1 VREWIDDSRGLV
13 ALLVI
18 TAAAYGALVFAGFV
32 WDDIP
37 LVLGNQDTGD
47 LAGIGRF
54 FGGDFWAG
62 AGETSGYYRPF
73 MLLSL
78 ALDRFL
84 WEGSGAGHHLHS
96 LGWHLL
102 ATWGLWRLLFV
113 LLDGPRA
120 LVGATLFALHPVQSE
135 AVAWIAARNDPMAAA
150 FLFLGVGVLLP
161 ERVGPRRLVLGG
173 LLLLSGLLSKES
185 GVFGIF
191 LLLGLDLARWGRI
204 GSWSRYAV
212 AGGALGIWATLRGL
226 AGVRVRDLPD
236 PAGWHLL
243 AERGHEAVALSG
255 KLLVWPWPLSVG
267 RALEYLHEPAST
279 VVLGLSVL
287 LLGTVAALRFGGRL
301 AGVGLLFAGL
311 ALAPAVLALAG
322 KGLLGERYLY
332 LPLGGIALAVAAA
345 VPRREETAWVL
356 LATVLGSMWVL
367 QQRLPD
373 WQNSLSL
380 WESALRDTPSGF
392 VYAGVG
398 HELNRRSGLYRQ
410 AAEEADERGKPASA
424 ETHRAEER
432 DMARQAGQHFAEA
445 LRADP
450 PFYDVCTHAMLS
462 PLRVGDQRMAL
473 AHARLA
479 QQRGCDATTERVAI
493 FASLLAQNGAW
504 GEAASVVEGAEEDDA
519 GRLALVRAAV
529 GLLRGD
535 PSSYGSLLSRS
546 DLDPAVVKDQ
556 VRALLAA
563 GGMEV
568 RFPEDSVA
576 EDPAPG
582 ETERAP
588 GGTEPAP

>member
-1 VREWIDDSRGLV
+1 MREWIEDSRGLL

-18 TAAAYGALVFAGFV
+18 TAAAYGALAFAGFV

-37 LVLGNQDTGD
+37 LVLGNQHTGS
-47 LAGIGRF
+47 LAGIGHF

-78 ALDRFL
+78 ALDRLL
-84 WEGSGAGHHLHS
+84 WEGSGTGHHLHS
-96 LGWHLL
+96 LCWHLL
-102 ATWGLWRLLFV
+102 AVWGLWRLLAV
-113 LLDGPRA
+113 LMDGARA
-120 LVGATLFALHPVQSE
+120 LVGATVFALHPLQSE

-204 GSWSRYAV
+204 GAWHRYAA
-212 AGGALGIWATLRGL
+212 AGGALGVWATLRSM

-236 PAGWHLL
+236 PAGWNLL
-243 AERGHEAVALSG
+243 AERGHEVAALSG

-267 RALEYLHEPAST
+267 RALEYLQEPGAT
-279 VVLGLSVL
+279 LVLGGSVL
-287 LLGTVAALRFGGRL
+287 VLGCVATLRFGGRL
-301 AGVGLLFAGL
+301 AGVGLFFAGL

-332 LPLGGIALAVAAA
+332 LPLAGIALAVAAA

-356 LATVLGSMWVL
+356 LATALGSMWVL

-380 WESALRDTPSGF
+380 WEAALRDTPSGF
-392 VYAGVG
+392 VHAGVG

-410 AAEEADERGKPASA
+410 AAEEAAERGDVALAK
-424 ETHRAEER
+424 THKEGER
-432 DMARQAGQHFAEA
+432 TMALQAGQHFAEA

-450 PFYDVCTHAMLS
+450 VFYDVCTLAMLS

-479 QQRGCDATTERVAI
+479 QQQGCAATNERVAI

-529 GLLRGD
+529 GLLRGE
-535 PSSYGSLLSRS
+535 PSDYEALLARS
-546 DLDPAVVKDQ
+546 DLDPGVVQDQ
-556 VRALLAA
+556 VQALLAA
-563 GGMEV
+563 GGMQV
-568 RFPEDSVA
+568 QFP
-576 EDPAPG
+576 PG
-582 ETERAP
+582 K
-588 GGTEPAP
+588 TEPAP

>member
-1 VREWIDDSRGLV
+1 LREWIEDGRGLA

-18 TAAAYGALVFAGFV
+18 TVAAYGALAFAGFV

-37 LVLGNQDTGD
+37 LVLENKDTGS
-47 LAGIGRF
+47 LAGVGHF

-96 LGWHLL
+96 LAWHLL
-102 ATWGLWRLLFV
+102 ATWGLWRLLSA
-113 LLDGPRA
+113 LLDAPRA

-161 ERVGPRRLVLGG
+161 ERVEPRRLVLGG

-204 GSWSRYAV
+204 GAWSRYAA
-212 AGGALGIWATLRGL
+212 AGGALGLWAALRGW

-243 AERGHEAVALSG
+243 ADRGHEAAALAG

-267 RALEYLHEPAST
+267 RALEYLHEPSST

-287 LLGTVAALRFGGRL
+287 LLGTVATLRFGGRL
-301 AGVGLLFAGL
+301 AGVGLLFAAL

-332 LPLGGIALAVAAA
+332 LPLAGIALAVAAA

-380 WESALRDTPSGF
+380 WQSALRDTPSGF
-392 VYAGVG
+392 VHAGVG
-398 HELNRRSGLYRQ
+398 HEMNRRSGMYRQ
-410 AAEEADERGKPASA
+410 AAEEAEAGGKPGSV
-424 ETHRAEER
+424 ETHRTAERE
-432 DMARQAGQHFAEA
+432 MARQAGHHFAEA

-450 PFYDVCTHAMLS
+450 PFYDVCTLAMLS

-479 QQRGCDATTERVAI
+479 QQRGCAATTERVAI

-529 GLLRGD
+529 GLLQGD
-535 PSSYGSLLSRS
+535 PSSYGSLLSRP
-546 DLDPAVVKDQ
+546 DLDPGVVKEQ

-563 GGMEV
+563 GGMDLT
-568 RFPEDSVA
+568 FPG
-576 EDPAPG
+576 DPDAG
-582 ETERAP
+582 QTVRAP
-588 GGTEPAP
+588 

>member
-1 VREWIDDSRGLV
+1 LQDWIADGKGLV
-13 ALLVI
+13 ALLLI
-18 TAAAYGALVFAGFV
+18 TTAAYGALAFAGFV

-37 LVLGNQDTGD
+37 LVLGNQDTGN
-47 LAGIGRF
+47 LSGVVHF
-54 FGGDFWAG
+54 FRGDFWAG

-78 ALDRFL
+78 ALDRLL

-96 LGWHLL
+96 LAWHLL
-102 ATWGLWRLLFV
+102 ATWGLWRLLLV
-113 LLDGPRA
+113 LLDAPRA

-161 ERVGPRRLVLGG
+161 ERVAPRRLVLGG

-204 GSWSRYAV
+204 GSWHRYAV
-212 AGGALGIWATLRGL
+212 AAGALGIWATMRGL

-243 AERGHEAVALSG
+243 AERGHEALALGG

-267 RALEYLHEPAST
+267 RALEYLQEPVST

-287 LLGTVAALRFGGRL
+287 LLGSVATLRFGGRL
-301 AGVGLLFAGL
+301 ALVGLVFAGL
-311 ALAPAVLALAG
+311 ALVPAVLALAG

-332 LPLGGIALAVAAA
+332 LPLAGIALAVAAA

-356 LATVLGSMWVL
+356 LAAVLGSMWVL

-380 WESALRDTPSGF
+380 WQAALRDTPSGF
-392 VYAGVG
+392 VHAGVG
-398 HELNRRSGLYRQ
+398 HEFNRRSGLYRQ
-410 AAEEADERGKPASA
+410 AVEEAHAGGDAALAGTHGEAER
-424 ETHRAEER
+424 E
-432 DMARQAGQHFAEA
+432 MALKAGQHFAEA

-479 QQRGCDATTERVAI
+479 QQRGCSATTERVAI

-504 GEAASVVEGAEEDDA
+504 GEAA
-519 GRLALVRAAV
+519 
-529 GLLRGD
+529 
-535 PSSYGSLLSRS
+535 
-546 DLDPAVVKDQ
+546 
-556 VRALLAA
+556 
-563 GGMEV
+563 
-568 RFPEDSVA
+568 F
-576 EDPAPG
+576 
-582 ETERAP
+582 
-588 GGTEPAP
+588 